1 MDAATTR
8 EGTAITE
15 TVEGTAT
22 TDKAEE
28 MATTELLAGV
38 DTIAQVRC
46 VPEEMDTTEYHRP
59 TLESAGCSKG

>member
-1 MDAATTR
+1 MEAATTR

-15 TVEGTAT
+15 TVEETAT
-22 TDKAEE
+22 TGKVEE
-28 MATTELLAGV
+28 MVTTEILAGV

-46 VPEEMDTTEYHRP
+46 VPEEMDTTEHHQP